1 MGSVKEGIQVFHQ
14 SLRYL
19 VNHSE
24 EPSDSFVKF
33 SEKSLKQLRSRQNQQ
48 IDKIYLQFKNPVP
61 SKFQSV
67 MNEYLKKVCAK
78 GESQDEDGLT
88 ARVDIPAKINSL
100 LQDE

>member
-1 MGSVKEGIQVFHQ
+1 METFVQKQAFIVFIEELYTSVRERELKSAQSGVKESIQVFHQ

-24 EPSDSFVKF
+24 DPADSFVKF

-67 MNEYLKKVCAK
+67 MNEYLK
-78 GESQDEDGLT
+78 
-88 ARVDIPAKINSL
+88 
-100 LQDE
+100 